1 MKVILKITRV
11 IQLHEKELCNKWTCP
26 YPPPGVQFASEE
38 GYELG
43 AHIIEATEGESLSGF
58 FKQGESFPEI

>member
-1 MKVILKITRV
+1 MKKSFVINGLVPT
-11 IQLHEKELCNKWTCP
+11 
-26 YPPPGVQFASEE
+26 PPPGVQFASEE